1 MSTAP
6 EFLYGFLI
14 TGFLALILLC
24 KNVRFT
30 IPGKFSPEIWL
41 LVLWTM
47 VPPFLL
53 FLVSYLTP
61 TKVFLLRYVAV
72 SLPGMALLL
81 AWVIRQFQPA
91 PARITL
97 VLALALGALL
107 ERGGRPKIQH
117 SSENWRSSL
126 VTVRG
131 MTQTEPIPVLIR
143 SGFIESTD
151 PVQFSD
157 PARTDFML
165 APLIAYPISAR
176 TIPLPYL
183 ADENAL
189 GRLSRLVDRELCLI
203 PKFLLVSSSGEDHYR
218 LWLEGRLHPASYTA
232 RQIGNFG
239 TVSVHLFERKS
250 GLTSVRKDPL
260 RSDQNYRGPE
270 WKTTRIAA
278 GP

>member
-1 MSTAP
+1 
-6 EFLYGFLI
+6 
-14 TGFLALILLC
+14 
-24 KNVRFT
+24 
-30 IPGKFSPEIWL
+30 
-41 LVLWTM
+41 
-47 VPPFLL
+47 
-53 FLVSYLTP
+53 
-61 TKVFLLRYVAV
+61 
-72 SLPGMALLL
+72 
-81 AWVIRQFQPA
+81 
-91 PARITL
+91 
-97 VLALALGALL
+97 
-107 ERGGRPKIQH
+107 
-117 SSENWRSSL
+117 
-126 VTVRG
+126 